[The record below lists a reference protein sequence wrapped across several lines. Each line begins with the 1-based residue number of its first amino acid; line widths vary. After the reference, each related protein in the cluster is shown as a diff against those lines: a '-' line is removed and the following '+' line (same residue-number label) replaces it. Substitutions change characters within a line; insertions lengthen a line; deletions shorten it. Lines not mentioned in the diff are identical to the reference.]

1 MPKRTPYAD
10 TGEYRL
16 LYKYLRDR
24 FADRVVLTFGQIED
38 LVGFSLPSGARLQRE
53 WWNVA
58 ASTSAPESEPSASW
72 TLADRTASVNLSART
87 VAFERNP
94 SLPD

>member
-58 ASTSAPESEPSASW
+58 ASTAHESEPSASW

>member
-1 MPKRTPYAD
+1 MPKQTPYAD
-10 TGEYRL
+10 SGQYRL

-38 LVGFSLPSGARLQRE
+38 LVGFALPSGARLQQE

-58 ASTSAPESEPSASW
+58 APTARESEPSASW

-94 SLPD
+94 

>member
-1 MPKRTPYAD
+1 MPKQTPYAD

-38 LVGFSLPSGARLQRE
+38 LVGFSLPSIASLQQE
-53 WWNVA
+53 WWNV
-58 ASTSAPESEPSASW
+58 TAPTARPSEPSASW

-87 VAFERNP
+87 VAFERNS

>member
-1 MPKRTPYAD
+1 MPKHIPYAD

-38 LVGFSLPSGARLQRE
+38 LVGFSLPSGAWLQHE

-58 ASTSAPESEPSASW
+58 SPAAHESEPSASW

-87 VAFERNP
+87 VAFERNS
-94 SLPD
+94 SLSD